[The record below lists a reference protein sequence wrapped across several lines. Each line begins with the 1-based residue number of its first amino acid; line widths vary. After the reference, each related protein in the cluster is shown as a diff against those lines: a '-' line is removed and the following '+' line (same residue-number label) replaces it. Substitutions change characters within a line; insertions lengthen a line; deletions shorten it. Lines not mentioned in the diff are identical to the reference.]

1 LKGEVNE
8 MIQITKITTQKK
20 QKDRFNIYVNDGTGE
35 KYAFSVDEDVLIKY
49 QLKKGMELDEFTQ
62 IEVLYQDTVR
72 KALSTAIQYLALR
85 MRSEKEVK
93 DYLKQKEIE
102 EPVTL
107 EVIHRLY
114 SLNYLNDEEFAFAYV
129 RTQINTTDKGP
140 NVVKQELKEKGIDE
154 TILEKVLQEFTYE
167 LQISKVIQLCQKAQN
182 KKRNDSQF
190 VFEQKLKQ
198 ALSRKGYPFT
208 IINEAMEEMKESL
221 PDEELELNAIIKQGE
236 KAVKKY
242 GDDDRKIKQ
251 FLYRKG
257 FQIDQIEEYMSRRD
271 LDE

>member
-1 LKGEVNE
+1 
-8 MIQITKITTQKK
+8 MAHITKITTQKK
-20 QKDRFNIYVNDGTGE
+20 LTGRFNIYVNDGSGE

-72 KALSTAIQYLALR
+72 KSLSMAIQYLASR

-93 DYLKQKEIE
+93 DYLKQKEVE
-102 EPVTL
+102 ESVVQ

-114 SLNYLNDEEFAFAYV
+114 NLNYLNDEEFAIAFT

-140 NVVKQELKEKGIDE
+140 NVIKQELKEKGINDSLIDKAIKE
-154 TILEKVLQEFTYE
+154 FSFDQELSKVLQ
-167 LQISKVIQLCQKAQN
+167 LCHKAQN
-182 KKRNDSQF
+182 KKRNDSSF
-190 VFEQKLKQ
+190 IFEQKLKQ
-198 ALSRKGYPFT
+198 TLQRKGYSFS
-208 IINEAMEEMKESL
+208 IIDAAMSELKESISN
-221 PDEELELNAIIKQGE
+221 DDMEQEAINKQGE

-242 GDDDRKIKQ
+242 GADSFKIKQ

-257 FQIDQIEEYMSRRD
+257 FSMDQIEEFMSR
-271 LDE
+271 LDHEE